1 MMNHGVEMATHGV
14 GYSKTRHHR
23 STGFAMSGCHRTARM
38 KTTTGGD
45 IDGIWRLA
53 LQDDAA
59 RTRGGVFRTWR
70 RYR

>member
-14 GYSKTRHHR
+14 GFSKTRHHR
-23 STGFAMSGCHRTARM
+23 GTGFAMGSRHCTTRM

-53 LQDDAA
+53 LQDDTA
-59 RTRGGVFRTWR
+59 RTRGGVFRTR
-70 RYR
+70 RRHR